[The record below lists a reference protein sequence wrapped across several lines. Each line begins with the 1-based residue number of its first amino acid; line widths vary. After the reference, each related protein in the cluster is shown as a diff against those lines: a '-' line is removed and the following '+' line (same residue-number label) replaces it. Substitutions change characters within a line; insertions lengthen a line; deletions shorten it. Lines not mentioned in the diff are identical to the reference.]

1 MKDYFIRLINYDH
14 YANQIILK
22 LIRDANSP
30 EKPVQLMGHLLAAQQ
45 RWLNRCL
52 YTHVIDNILWP
63 EKETIPLEQLID
75 NGHNGWIDYLNTLT
89 PADFDK
95 KICYKTTQGIEFND
109 SLTDILAHLI
119 NHGTHHRA
127 QIGQLL
133 KFAGTESLP
142 PLDYI
147 AYVRS

>member
-52 YTHVIDNILWP
+52 YTHVIDNVLWP
-63 EKETIPLEQLID
+63 EKK
-75 NGHNGWIDYLNTLT
+75 NHSVGR
-89 PADFDK
+89 AD
-95 KICYKTTQGIEFND
+95 Q
-109 SLTDILAHLI
+109 
-119 NHGTHHRA
+119 
-127 QIGQLL
+127 
-133 KFAGTESLP
+133 
-142 PLDYI
+142 
-147 AYVRS
+147 